1 MWKIMICGTCN
12 KRPGIYHDL
21 KYFTWR
27 ERALYGPS
35 GPKYVNCFYIVVV
48 VSVITE

>member
-27 ERALYGPS
+27 EGPLYGP
-35 GPKYVNCFYIVVV
+35 VVRNM
-48 VSVITE
+48 SIGFK